1 MFPLIVELDTG
12 LSWETSYKR
21 KTFLRMVYHPKFVWE
36 YLQERNTLFQVG
48 FLERIRFRVLENT
61 KTSSRVFVGE
71 RLVVRC

>member
-12 LSWETSYKR
+12 LSWETSYKQ
-21 KTFLRMVYHPKFVWE
+21 KTVLRMVYHPKFVWE
-36 YLQERNTLFQVG
+36 YLKERNTFFQVG

-61 KTSSRVFVGE
+61 ETSSRVFVGQ